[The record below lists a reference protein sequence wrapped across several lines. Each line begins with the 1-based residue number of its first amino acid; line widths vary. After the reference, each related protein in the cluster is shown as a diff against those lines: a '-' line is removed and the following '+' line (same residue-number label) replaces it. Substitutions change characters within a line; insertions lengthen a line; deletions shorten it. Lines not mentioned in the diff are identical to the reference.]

1 MMQAAEPGHRHRFA
15 TDVSIHLRQPTRWS
29 SLLQHEMRPV
39 QLEVVDVIPH
49 QPLQMAFVQR
59 DDVIEQVSPAV
70 PSPAFRYA
78 FLSLACKRIVVGL

>member
-1 MMQAAEPGHRHRFA
+1 
-15 TDVSIHLRQPTRWS
+15 
-29 SLLQHEMRPV
+29 
-39 QLEVVDVIPH
+39 LEVVDVIPH